1 MSTSPLI
8 EQLLVIGDKRK
19 FISALIV
26 PNLEMIKNYA
36 EENNIQYKNEE
47 DLVQNQKINQLIS
60 NEVTR
65 LSVDLARYEQIK
77 AFRLLPRLFTIE
89 EGELTPTLKIKRKV
103 VEQKF
108 ADLIESMY
116 QD

>member
-1 MSTSPLI
+1 PLI
-8 EQLLVIGDKRK
+8 EQILIIGDKRK

-26 PNLEMIKNYA
+26 PNFEMIKNYA
-36 EENNIQYKNEE
+36 EENKIQYQNEAE
-47 DLVQNQKINQLIS
+47 LVQNQKINQLIS
-60 NEVTR
+60 NEINR
-65 LSVDLARYEQIK
+65 LSADLARYEQIK
-77 AFRLLPRLFTIE
+77 AFRLLPKMFTIQ
-89 EGELTPTLKIKRKV
+89 EGELTPTIKIKRKV